1 MPMSII
7 AETERLILRELTVA
21 DAPFILELVNEP
33 AWIEFIGDKGV
44 RNLGDA
50 ENYIISG
57 PQKSYS
63 ANGFGLWLVQL
74 KDTHIPIGMCGLIKR
89 DALEHVDIGFAF
101 LAVHNGKGYGFE
113 AATAV
118 LEHAKNKIGL
128 KHILAITNQDNVRSI
143 RLLEKLGLKFE
154 RLITMPGDAKPI
166 RLMGASLS
174 KKS

>member
-1 MPMSII
+1 MIII
-7 AETERLILRELTVA
+7 AETERLLLRELTVT
-21 DAPFILELVNEP
+21 DAPFIFDLVNEP

-44 RNLGDA
+44 RTLEDA
-50 ENYIISG
+50 ENYITSG

-63 ANGFGLWLVQL
+63 TNGFGLWLVEL
-74 KDTHIPIGMCGLIKR
+74 KEQNIPVGMCGLIKR

-118 LEHAKNKIGL
+118 LEYAKNKIGL
-128 KHILAITNQDNVRSI
+128 PHILAITNQDNVRSI
-143 RLLEKLGLKFE
+143 RLLEKLGLKYE

-166 RLMGASLS
+166 RLMGASLLPS
-174 KKS
+174 R

>member
-1 MPMSII
+1 MTII
-7 AETERLILRELTVA
+7 AETERLLLRELTVT
-21 DAPFILELVNEP
+21 DAPFIFELVNEP

-44 RNLGDA
+44 RNIADA
-50 ENYIISG
+50 ENYIING

-63 ANGFGLWLVQL
+63 TNGFGLWLIEL
-74 KDTHIPIGMCGLIKR
+74 KEQNIPIGMCGLIKR

-101 LAVHNGKGYGFE
+101 LAVHNGKGYGYE

-166 RLMGASLS
+166 RLMGASLLPGR
-174 KKS
+174 